1 MKKPLSAKVEE
12 WSQPPFDTESVA
24 ELEALKQNP
33 EQLEDAFYKDLEF
46 GTGGMRGIMGIG
58 TNRINSYTLGK
69 STQGLS
75 DYLKKSFETEQLKV
89 VIAYDCRNNS
99 KSLALKVA
107 EVFSANDIKVFF
119 FSDLR
124 TTPELSFAVKYLK
137 AHCGIVLTASHN
149 PPEYNGY
156 KVYWKD
162 GGQIVPPED
171 KAIIEQ
177 INQTRFSDI
186 KFQPNQELIEWIDK
200 DVDQAFFDKSV
211 ELGQFDL
218 KGRENFKVVFT
229 PLHGTSITAVPQ
241 VMAQAGYTDLH
252 LVAAQSLPDGNF
264 PTVESPNPEEP
275 EALQMALDQAETMV

>member
-1 MKKPLSAKVEE
+1 MTKAIGAKIRE
-12 WSQPPFDTESVA
+12 WSRPPFDKETVA
-24 ELEALKQNP
+24 QLKALEQNP

-58 TNRINSYTLGK
+58 TNRINAYTLGK

-75 DYLKKSFETEQLKV
+75 DYLKSVFNEQTIKV

-99 KSLALKVA
+99 KNLALKVA
-107 EVFSANDIKVFF
+107 EVFSANDIKVLI

-124 TTPELSFAVKYLK
+124 TTPELSFAVKHLQ

-162 GGQIVPPED
+162 GGQIVPPQD
-171 KAIIEQ
+171 RQIIEQ

-186 KFQPNQELIEWIDK
+186 KFNAKEELIDWID
-200 DVDQAFFDKSV
+200 
-211 ELGQFDL
+211 E
-218 KGRENFKVVFT
+218 
-229 PLHGTSITAVPQ
+229 
-241 VMAQAGYTDLH
+241 M
-252 LVAAQSLPDGNF
+252 
-264 PTVESPNPEEP
+264 
-275 EALQMALDQAETMV
+275 